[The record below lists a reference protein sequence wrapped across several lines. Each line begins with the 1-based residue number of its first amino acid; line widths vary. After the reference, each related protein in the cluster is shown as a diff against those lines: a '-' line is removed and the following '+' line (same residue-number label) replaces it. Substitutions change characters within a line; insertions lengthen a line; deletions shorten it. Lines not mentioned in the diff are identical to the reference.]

1 LSYFLTPKGLI
12 MNRFPK
18 NFISLILLFLLGFV
32 SLNHAEENNSPIVN
46 MKNFLIT
53 GPMQVKTPA
62 LIEMKSD
69 EIESKEVLEYQ
80 YKRIKDWWPKEDDKF
95 EWDRNKNLKWQTY
108 ELSDENEIFFE
119 PDNVKNFQLYY
130 LANYLNVKSFFNGK
144 LKLNGFH
151 LFEVYVD
158 GNKIC
163 SKTTSDSEKPKEENF
178 VTGSLALEPG
188 KHLLIIKSL
197 YDPKSTLPWQL
208 KIKLEAD
215 KEFDKNIFSTNTD
228 PERRMTLEHLLDI
241 PEIKGVSISSD
252 GKYAA
257 ISFRQIKDDGKSF
270 NYWIDILDTKYG
282 KSLFPQ
288 KVGENISNL
297 KWVPKSSRLSFITTE
312 EKKSTIWLFDL
323 NNGSTKSILEN
334 IENLSDYNWSPDA
347 SFTIYSI
354 TEKPKEDKEGLKKLQ
369 GMPDR
374 WPTWRD
380 KDELYLLDVMTGTK
394 RQLIKSNNSS
404 TLYDIHPQNDKILFA
419 QSKADNKNRPYFKS
433 FLYILNLNSMQFD
446 SIWSGYWLGS
456 ASFSPDGKKLLMTGG
471 PSFFDGIGKSISEDK
486 IPNDYDTQAYIF
498 DLDSKKINAITKNF
512 NPSIDSKYWLK
523 NNIYFTVT
531 DKSKKLLYK
540 YDVNSGK
547 YSLIETGLEAIDN
560 VALADDAPYAV
571 YYGSSATQPHAV
583 YFLDLQTEKYK
594 LLVDPSKE
602 AYKHTKLS
610 TVKRWTFKNKQG
622 VEIEGR
628 VYYPPHFNPD
638 KKYPCIVNYYGGV
651 SPVERDFGGRYPKN
665 YYSVHDYIV
674 YVLQPSGCVGFGQE
688 FSAVHVNDWG
698 KVVAEEII
706 DGVGQFLDAHP
717 FVDRK
722 KVGCIGASYGGFMTM
737 LLLTKTDIF
746 AAGISHAGI
755 SDISGYWGE
764 GFWGYLYNARSAAN
778 SFPWNRKDIYVDQ
791 SPLFGSENI
800 NTPLLLLHGDA
811 DTNVPPGESRQ
822 LYTALKLLGKEVD
835 LIEISDQNHWIRE
848 HNKRKKWTKTIVAWF
863 DKWLKGDDGWWKE
876 LYSE

>member
-1 LSYFLTPKGLI
+1 
-12 MNRFPK
+12 MNRSLI
-18 NFISLILLFLLGFV
+18 NFISYILLILSGFV
-32 SLNHAEENNSPIVN
+32 SLIVAQENDSKIIN
-46 MKNFLIT
+46 MKDFLIA
-53 GPMQVKTPA
+53 GPLQVKTPV

-69 EIESKEVLEYQ
+69 KIEAKEVLEYQ
-80 YKRIKDWWPKEDDKF
+80 YKDIKDWWPKEDDKF
-95 EWDRNKNLKWQTY
+95 NWDRNENLEWQSY
-108 ELSDENEIFFE
+108 ELSDENEIFLE
-119 PDNVKNFQLYY
+119 PGNDKNFQLYY
-130 LANYLNVKSFFNGK
+130 LTAYLNTKSFFKGEIK
-144 LKLNGFH
+144 LSSYH

-163 SKTTSDSEKPKEENF
+163 SKTASDSEKSKEENF

-188 KHLLIIKSL
+188 KHLFIIKSL
-197 YDPKSTLPWQL
+197 YDPKSTLAWKL
-208 KIKLEAD
+208 KIKLESD
-215 KEFDKNIFSTNTD
+215 KEFVEKMFSTSTN

-252 GKYAA
+252 AKYAA
-257 ISFRQIKDDGKSF
+257 ISFRQIKDDGK
-270 NYWIDILDTKYG
+270 NYKYWIDILDTKTG
-282 KSLFPQ
+282 IALFPQ

-297 KWVPKSSRLSFITTE
+297 KWVPKSSRFSFITTE
-312 EKKSTIWLFDL
+312 EKKSTIWLVDL
-323 NNGSTKSILEN
+323 NNGSTKNILESV
-334 IENLSDYNWSPDA
+334 ENLSDYNWSPDA
-347 SFTIYSI
+347 SFLIYSI
-354 TEKPKEDKEGLKKLQ
+354 TEKPKEDKDGLKKLQ

-374 WPTWRD
+374 WPTWRY
-380 KDELYLLDVMTGTK
+380 KDELYMLNIKARTSYQLTK
-394 RQLIKSNNSS
+394 SQNSS
-404 TLYDIHPQNDKILFA
+404 TLYDIHPQGDKILFA
-419 QSKADNKNRPYFKS
+419 QSKADNETRPYFKT
-433 FLYILNLNSMQFD
+433 FLYILDLNSMRVD
-446 SIWSGYWLGS
+446 SIWNGYWLGS
-456 ASFSPDGKKLLMTGG
+456 ASFSPDGKKLLISGG
-471 PSFFDGIGKSISEDK
+471 PSFFGGIGKSISEDK

-498 DLDSKKINAITKNF
+498 DLQSKKINAITKDF
-512 NPSIDSKYWLK
+512 NPSIDGKYWIK
-523 NNIYFTVT
+523 NHIYFTVT

-547 YSLIETGLEAIDN
+547 YAEIETGLEAIDKI
-560 VALADDAPYAV
+560 VFADNAPYAI
-571 YYGSSATQPHAV
+571 YYGSSALQPHAV
-583 YFLDLQTEKYK
+583 YSLDLKTQKYK
-594 LLVDPSKE
+594 ILVDPSKE
-602 AYKHTKLS
+602 AYKYTILS

-628 VYYPPHFNPD
+628 VYYPPHFDAD
-638 KKYPCIVNYYGGV
+638 KKYPCIINYYGGV

-665 YYSVHDYIV
+665 YYSAHDYIV
-674 YVLQPSGCVGFGQE
+674 YILQPSGCVGFGQD

-698 KVVAEEII
+698 KVVADEII

-791 SPLFGSENI
+791 SPLFGAENI

-822 LYTALKLLGKEVD
+822 LYTALKLLGKNVE
-835 LIEISDQNHWIRE
+835 LIEIADQNHWILE

-863 DKWLKGDDGWWKE
+863 DKWLKDDDCWWKE
-876 LYSE
+876 LYSG